1 MKLKKSMKIRVNAKG
16 ISFYTTV
23 KQIQEG
29 VGSSSDFNDAVKIAL
44 ITLKDRIEAEH
55 FINGVLGTWI
65 GYQIQLDIVQ

>member
-1 MKLKKSMKIRVNAKG
+1 MLKKSMKLRVNSNG

-29 VGSSSDFNDAVKIAL
+29 VGSSSVFNDAILNALTALKELIEDVHFVKGI
-44 ITLKDRIEAEH
+44 
-55 FINGVLGTWI
+55 GGTWK

>member
-1 MKLKKSMKIRVNAKG
+1 MKLKKSMKLRVNSNG

-29 VGSSSDFNDAVKIAL
+29 VGSSSVFNDAILNAL
-44 ITLKDRIEAEH
+44 TALKELIEDVH
-55 FINGVLGTWI
+55 FVNGIGGTWI